1 MTERDPFEDDDLP
14 LEELR
19 SAWARIDS
27 PLPQDE
33 LAQCDERTRAAVEWM
48 RSAWSRV
55 EVPAPVLPVRS
66 VRFHRAQRFV
76 LPLAVAAGVLVALGV
91 WLALQRFAPGVR
103 PDVVSPEIAHRT
115 TPAEQAAPD
124 AGTTYLASDIEVA
137 SLAPDRLEVCSGS
150 VCLILLTPPSAQK
163 TP

>member
-1 MTERDPFEDDDLP
+1 MTERDPLEDDDLP

-55 EVPAPVLPVRS
+55 EVPAPVLPARS

-76 LPLAVAAGVLVALGV
+76 LPLAVAAGALVALGV

-103 PDVVSPEIAHRT
+103 PDSVSPEIALDT
-115 TPAEQAAPD
+115 TPAEAGAQA
-124 AGTTYLASDIEVA
+124 GSTYLARDIEVA

-150 VCLILLTPPSAQK
+150 VCLILLTPPTAQK